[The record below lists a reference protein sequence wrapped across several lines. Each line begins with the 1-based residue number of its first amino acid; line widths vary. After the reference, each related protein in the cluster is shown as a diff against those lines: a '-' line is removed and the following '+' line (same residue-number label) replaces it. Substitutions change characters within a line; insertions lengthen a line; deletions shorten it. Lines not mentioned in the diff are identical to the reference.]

1 MAPIALLVLLAA
13 YLSGLVRENRAVP
26 SAALRT
32 GVLGTGAALRRDAP
46 PMSASDAARL
56 ESEKNVGLASLEE
69 GDLPKARSRFETI
82 RKLAPGEPLGWAD
95 GSIAALRAKNLAEA
109 KTLIAE
115 ALRLAPSDARVLAIE
130 GARAEGAGETAAAV
144 AAYEKAAAA
153 DPKDLAS
160 RWSAARLLAA
170 QPTERAR
177 ARRALDAALEQSPE
191 NLFLLMRSLELARD
205 AGDRATA
212 SAALER
218 AAKSVENREA
228 RLDRAIAEARDAL
241 AAPSA
246 PSSATDATVKTKI
259 LENLLRSS
267 PRYQQARH
275 DVEPGVIGIP
285 LEDWSPALAAAVR
298 RRPRAIPVRFVEK
311 RLPGLASL
319 KGVASVRVAG
329 KDGRDLAFAGEG
341 GLSIAAAAD
350 GYRAATVVP
359 AAGSQGSARALA
371 VADVTNSGALDLISP
386 GGLFVSEK
394 GAYRRMPVSIPA
406 GEAVLPFDFDSDGDL
421 DLYVSSSSGDRL
433 LRNNLDGTWT
443 DVTGTSGLPPGIASR
458 AAVSA
463 DFDRDGDPDL
473 VLVLARA
480 GGGLALLDNLR
491 GGRFAEKGAGA
502 TADGLPRSGSFL
514 AVAAG
519 DLNADGRPDLVW
531 TTESAAF
538 VALNRGD
545 GTFLPA
551 REIAAGGRPLL
562 FDFDND
568 GALDL
573 FLASPKGSSL
583 WRNDGSG
590 SFSRVEGAFPAA
602 VDAEAVDVDAD
613 GDLDLVLVTPSGGV
627 AVLENDG
634 GNANGWID
642 VALEGLPTAS
652 AKVNRLGFGSEI
664 EVRAGELYAF
674 RTASRPVT
682 RIGLGAVRRPDVLR
696 VVWTNGVPQNVLSPP
711 ARTLVREVQQL
722 KGSCPFVYAF
732 DGVRGRWSF
741 VTDALGRSPVGLLY
755 DGVHQ
760 AAADTREWLVVPGE
774 MLRPDSR
781 GRLVLDFTEELW
793 ETAYLDM
800 VSLAAVD
807 HPAGTE
813 LVADEK
819 MVPPPFPKKR
829 LFSVERLRTPRATDE
844 TGRDRTEEIA
854 RLDGRH
860 LAGFTPTRYQGI
872 VAPHELVLELPEAR
886 RSTGPVMLWLTG
898 WIFYADTSIN
908 VSLSQGHGLTAE
920 GPELQVPDGKG
931 GWRTAIPASSMGYPA
946 GKTKTM
952 RVDLSDV
959 LDRNDPHPRVRIRTN
974 LAIYW
979 DRIAYTVGTVAADPR
994 GRELPPPSASLSF
1007 RGFSRMTRETPDGP
1021 QVFVH
1026 DDVQTAPRWADMA
1039 GLYTRFGEVSE
1050 LVTAADD
1057 RYVVLKGGDAVR
1069 LEFDASGLPP
1079 PPPGSVRDWLLVLDG
1094 WEKDADKNTVAGQMV
1109 EPLPFHGMDD
1119 ARYGEPQSPA
1129 DSEGFRKFRE
1139 KWLTR
1144 REGPEAFVNSLS
1156 SKDGKR

>member
-1 MAPIALLVLLAA
+1 MPLIALFILLAA
-13 YLSGLVRENRAVP
+13 YLSGLLAAP
-26 SAALRT
+26 PISAA
-32 GVLGTGAALRRDAP
+32 
-46 PMSASDAARL
+46 DAARL

-69 GDLPKARSRFETI
+69 GDWPKARSRFETI
-82 RKLAPGEPLGWAD
+82 RKLAPAEPLGWAD
-95 GSIAALRAKNLAEA
+95 GTVAALRSKNLAEA

-115 ALRLAPSDARVLAIE
+115 ALRLAPSDPRVLAIE
-130 GARAEGAGETAAAV
+130 ATRAEASGETAAAV
-144 AAYEKAAAA
+144 AAYERAAAA

-160 RWSAARLLAA
+160 RWSVARLLAA
-170 QPTERAR
+170 QPAERAR

-218 AAKSVENREA
+218 TAKSVENREA
-228 RLDRAIAEARDAL
+228 RLDRAIAEAREAL
-241 AAPSA
+241 S
-246 PSSATDATVKTKI
+246 SSADATVKTKI

-285 LEDWSPALAAAVR
+285 LEDWSSALAAAVR
-298 RRPRAIPVRFVEK
+298 RRPRAVPVRFVEK

-329 KDGRDLAFAGEG
+329 KDGRDLAFAGDG
-341 GLSIAAAAD
+341 GLSIAVAAD

-359 AAGSQGSARALA
+359 ATGASGSARALA
-371 VADVTNSGALDLISP
+371 VADVTNSGALDLIAP
-386 GGLFVSEK
+386 GGLFISEK
-394 GAYRRMPVSIPA
+394 GAYRQMAAPAPIPA
-406 GEAVLPFDFDSDGDL
+406 GEAILPVDYDSDGDL

-443 DVTGTSGLPPGIASR
+443 DATATSGLPPGIASR

-491 GGRFAEKGAGA
+491 GGRFVEKGSE
-502 TADGLPRSGSFL
+502 TGLPRSGSFL

-531 TTESAAF
+531 TTESAAY

-562 FDFDND
+562 FDLDND

-573 FLASPKGSSL
+573 LLASPKGSSL

-590 SFSRVEGAFPAA
+590 SFSRIEGAFPPA

-627 AVLENDG
+627 AVLENEG

-682 RIGLGAVRRPDVLR
+682 RIGLGAVQRPDVLR
-696 VVWTNGVPQNVLSPP
+696 VVWTNGVPQNALSPP

-741 VTDALGRSPVGLLY
+741 VTDALGRSPAGLLY

-774 MLRPDSR
+774 MLRPDPR
-781 GRLVLDFTEELW
+781 GRVFLDFTEELW

-800 VSLAAVD
+800 ASLAAVD
-807 HPAGTE
+807 HLAGTE

-829 LFSVERLRTPRATDE
+829 LFAVERLRTPRATDE

-908 VSLSQGHGLTAE
+908 VSLSQGRALRAE

-931 GWRTAIPASSMGYPA
+931 GWRTAIPAASLGYPA

-952 RVDLSDV
+952 PVDLSDV
-959 LDRNDPHPRVRIRTN
+959 LDRDDPRVRIRTN

-979 DRIAYTVGTVAADPR
+979 DRIAYTVGAVAADPER
-994 GRELPPPSASLSF
+994 RELPPPRASLSF

-1039 GLYTRFGEVSE
+1039 GLYTRFGDVSE

-1057 RYVVLKGGDAVR
+1057 RYVVMKGGDAVR
-1069 LEFDASGLPP
+1069 LEFDASGLRP
-1079 PPPGSVRDWLLVLDG
+1079 PPPGWVRDWLLVLDG
-1094 WEKDADKNTVAGQMV
+1094 WEKDADKNTVAGQTV

-1129 DSEGFRKFRE
+1129 DTEGSRRFRE

-1144 REGPEAFVNSLS
+1144 REGPEEFVNSLS
-1156 SKDGKR
+1156 LKDGKK